1 MGDIPARQ
9 AAAEWWS
16 VHGFS
21 VKGAPLPA
29 LRQQF
34 GLSALDAIEALKLG
48 NALGRARA
56 LR

>member
-16 VHGFS
+16 VHGLS

-48 NALGRARA
+48 NALRRAGA
-56 LR
+56 L